1 MAVDPQVVVNIA
13 SEFTGK
19 KAFKEAETATT
30 KLSKGVKTLAK
41 SLGLAFSV
49 GAVVR
54 FGKQSV
60 KAFSDSQKEAKLLAT
75 QLNAV
80 NLGFASPFI
89 GQFIDKL
96 ALATGKAG
104 GDLTNAFVSLS
115 QATGDA
121 STAQA
126 LLQTALDVSLGTGK
140 DLQTVS
146 NALARA
152 YKGETTALAKL
163 RIGFTT
169 AELKG
174 KKFDEVLNT
183 LNNNFKGAAANAVD
197 TYAGRM
203 ARLSEAVDMAKE
215 KLGEGLVSGL
225 DDASIS
231 IDDLQVK
238 IINLG
243 EALGKTAAGSVSFA
257 DKVISQFQR
266 IQDSSAAQG
275 LLNIFEALVRGV
287 GFVVTGELVPTMD
300 QASARLAGK
309 EALKEQERGRA
320 RLRAAKALGK
330 AEKDNAANKL
340 KNEKK
345 ITDEK
350 AIQAKLDKAA
360 LALGKGT
367 DIFDLDKIQV
377 QAALLAKQDEIN
389 RLGVNATD
397 QQKLQLANDLTRLSI
412 KKTMAELED
421 AIAAKDVEAATR
433 LAKKLNIDLAILGA
447 LQGQE
452 FKLQDIN
459 DILDKFKPKA
469 LIDIQN
475 LNEALALLMKMAGLK
490 ISPIV
495 TGAGAGTGGGAGGAG
510 AGAGASGV
518 GTGGAGSGGGLIVQN
533 PFNPAS
539 AATTTSK
546 IAEEIATLTGLRLAT
561 STGTGIN
568 FLLKEQIDTL
578 TDALTTNAIN
588 ALGDEQAR
596 LRAMGAFDTPGI
608 GPGSSFDPSRFRM
621 GDNYITVNAGVVGSE
636 DTIALAVQRA
646 ILDLERKGDP
656 LRYTGGL

>member
-257 DKVISQFQR
+257 DKIISQFQR

-287 GFVVTGELVPTMD
+287 GFIVTGELVPTMD

-367 DIFDLDKIQV
+367 DVFDLDKIQV
-377 QAALLAKQDEIN
+377 AAAILAKQQEIDK
-389 RLGVNATD
+389 LGTAATE
-397 QQKLQLANDLTRLSI
+397 QQKLALANDAQRLTVKQL
-412 KKTMAELED
+412 MLDLED
-421 AIAAKDVEAATR
+421 AIADKDADRATS
-433 LAKKLNIDLAILGA
+433 LANQLNKELSILATMQNQTIKLSTIENIL
-447 LQGQE
+447 
-452 FKLQDIN
+452 N
-459 DILDKFKPKA
+459 RFKPKD
-469 LIDIQN
+469 LINLDNLDAAIRKLLEIAGSRFDFLSPIISSTRNTNDSVLDEDIASRYKSGDPDAIRAVETHADAISMLAESQ
-475 LNEALALLMKMAGLK
+475 LALADALL
-490 ISPIV
+490 
-495 TGAGAGTGGGAGGAG
+495 
-510 AGAGASGV
+510 
-518 GTGGAGSGGGLIVQN
+518 
-533 PFNPAS
+533 
-539 AATTTSK
+539 
-546 IAEEIATLTGLRLAT
+546 EESIRALDIATASLSPSVAT
-561 STGTGIN
+561 NSRG
-568 FLLKEQIDTL
+568 
-578 TDALTTNAIN
+578 
-588 ALGDEQAR
+588 
-596 LRAMGAFDTPGI
+596 
-608 GPGSSFDPSRFRM
+608 FDPAAFRM
-621 GDNYITVNAGVVGSE
+621 ADNITVNVNAGVVGSE
-636 DTIALAVQRA
+636 DTISQAVQRA

>member
-257 DKVISQFQR
+257 DKIISQFQR

-287 GFVVTGELVPTMD
+287 GFIVTGELVPTMD

-367 DIFDLDKIQV
+367 DVFDLDKIQV
-377 QAALLAKQDEIN
+377 AAAILAKQQEIDK
-389 RLGVNATD
+389 LGTAATE
-397 QQKLQLANDLTRLSI
+397 QQKLALANDAQRLTVKQL
-412 KKTMAELED
+412 MLDLED
-421 AIAAKDVEAATR
+421 AIADKDADRATS
-433 LAKKLNIDLAILGA
+433 LANQLNKELSILATMQNQTIKLSTIENIL
-447 LQGQE
+447 
-452 FKLQDIN
+452 N
-459 DILDKFKPKA
+459 RFKPKD
-469 LIDIQN
+469 LINLDNLDAAIRKLLEIAGSRFDFLSPIISITRNTNDSVLDEDIASRYKSGDPDAIRAVEAHADAISM
-475 LNEALALLMKMAGLK
+475 LAESELALADALL
-490 ISPIV
+490 
-495 TGAGAGTGGGAGGAG
+495 
-510 AGAGASGV
+510 
-518 GTGGAGSGGGLIVQN
+518 
-533 PFNPAS
+533 
-539 AATTTSK
+539 
-546 IAEEIATLTGLRLAT
+546 EESIRALDIATASLSPSVAT
-561 STGTGIN
+561 NSRG
-568 FLLKEQIDTL
+568 
-578 TDALTTNAIN
+578 
-588 ALGDEQAR
+588 
-596 LRAMGAFDTPGI
+596 
-608 GPGSSFDPSRFRM
+608 FDPAAFRM
-621 GDNYITVNAGVVGSE
+621 ADNITVNVNAGVVGSE
-636 DTIALAVQRA
+636 DTISQAVQRA

>member
-197 TYAGRM
+197 TYAGKM

-257 DKVISQFQR
+257 DKIISQFQR

-287 GFVVTGELVPTMD
+287 GFIVTGELVPTMD

-360 LALGKGT
+360 LALGKGA
-367 DIFDLDKIQV
+367 DVFDLDKIQV
-377 QAALLAKQDEIN
+377 AAALAAKQDEIN
-389 RLGVNATD
+389 KLGAAATD
-397 QQKLQLANDLTRLSI
+397 QQKLSLANDLVRLTL
-412 KKTMAELED
+412 KKDMAALED
-421 AIAAKDVEAATR
+421 AIAAKDVVAATA
-433 LAKKLNIDLAILGA
+433 LAKKINLNLAILGA
-447 LQGQE
+447 LQAQD

-459 DILDKFKPKA
+459 AILEKFKPKA
-469 LIDIQN
+469 LIDLQN
-475 LNEALALLMKMAGLK
+475 LNEALALLMKMAGLQ
-490 ISPIV
+490 INPLGI
-495 TGAGAGTGGGAGGAG
+495 GAGGGGGAVGGGAVGGGAVGGGAVGGGGGGGGGAGGA
-510 AGAGASGV
+510 
-518 GTGGAGSGGGLIVQN
+518 
-533 PFNPAS
+533 
-539 AATTTSK
+539 
-546 IAEEIATLTGLRLAT
+546 IATLLALRAT
-561 STGTGIN
+561 TDPGTGIN
-568 FLLKEQIDTL
+568 FLLKEHIDTL
-578 TDALTTNAIN
+578 LAQPFMDSM
-588 ALGDEQAR
+588 LGDEQLR
-596 LRAMGAFDTPGI
+596 LAQMRIMERPGI
-608 GPGSSFDPSRFRM
+608 GADSGFDPARFRM

-636 DTIALAVQRA
+636 DTISQAVQKA